1 MSYKSLGLAYDG
13 TSANYADISYS
24 GPLKSFYQSNYS
36 PSEVYVYRFQV
47 QGLPSPLTSYTQG
60 YDLIDAYVRSMPMG
74 NRNQDIVGIT
84 LKPSGSGGLQVVDI
98 VFRDGGETHANAD
111 LSVHTL
117 QKMQGFLEAAGSQA
131 KISDGAYAFLNP
143 DKSQNAINFWLSKPA
158 FWSYGRFA
166 AANKVNLNDGYTE
179 QKAEGRGV
187 WGNSSVLSVHE
198 EIRPK
203 APKPLYADPVT
214 PVTPVIP
221 APGCQPGFTNQGGV
235 CLPEYLEKRP
245 APEKEANY
253 TPWILASVALAATAV
268 YFAKSKES
276 S

>member
-1 MSYKSLGLAYDG
+1 MSYTSLGMTYDG

-24 GPLKSFYQSNYS
+24 GPLKSFYQSSYS
-36 PSEVYVYRFQV
+36 PNEVYVYRFQV

-74 NRNQDIVGIT
+74 NRNQDILAIT

-98 VFRDGGETHANAD
+98 VFKDGGETHANAD
-111 LSVHTL
+111 YSVHTL
-117 QKMQGFLEAAGSQA
+117 QKMQGFLDAAGVPA

-143 DKSQNAINFWLSKPA
+143 DKSQKLINFWLSQAPL
-158 FWSYGRFA
+158 WSYGRFA
-166 AANKVNLNDGYTE
+166 AANKTIISDGYT
-179 QKAEGRGV
+179 QHKADGHGV
-187 WGNSSVLSVHE
+187 WVNSTVLDVHA
-198 EIRPK
+198 EIKPRAALPA
-203 APKPLYADPVT
+203 AP
-214 PVTPVIP
+214 P
-221 APGCQPGFTNQGGV
+221 AAPPAGQGCAPGFTNQGGV
-235 CLPEYLEKRP
+235 CLPEYLGKRP